1 MQLFLDFPKKSDFR
15 FDTFIVD
22 DKNREATALCR
33 KFAAENSDGP
43 GWASMV
49 IFGEKGAGKTHLLS
63 AMGQIV
69 TDSGGAALYL
79 NCDLLA
85 STIDDALSYDE
96 VKKHLAKYEKATYLA
111 VDGLEKIE
119 NSTVAQEQVFHL
131 YNAVKESGGRI
142 ALSVTTP
149 PTTWIFEDYLSTR
162 LLWGQV
168 VELKPVGD
176 DGMVRVLIKMAKE
189 KGLHL
194 PKEAAVWLTTRLPR
208 DPASLITALTRIDR
222 HSMTKK
228 RKVTIQLVKEAIEEK
243 DDA

>member
-22 DKNREATALCR
+22 DKNKEAMALCR

-63 AMGQIV
+63 AIGQSV
-69 TDSGGAALYL
+69 TDSGAVALYL
-79 NCDLLA
+79 DCDMLA
-85 STIDDALSYDE
+85 STIDAALSYE
-96 VKKHLAKYEKATYLA
+96 EIKKSLAKYEKATYLA
-111 VDGLEKIE
+111 IDGLEKIE
-119 NSTVAQEQVFHL
+119 GSAVAQEQVFHL

-142 ALSVTTP
+142 ALSVTTQP
-149 PTTWIFEDYLSTR
+149 AKWVFADYLSTR

-208 DPASLITALTRIDR
+208 DPASLTTALNKIDQ

-228 RKVTIQLVKEAIEEK
+228 RKVTIQLVREALEEQ
-243 DDA
+243 DVT